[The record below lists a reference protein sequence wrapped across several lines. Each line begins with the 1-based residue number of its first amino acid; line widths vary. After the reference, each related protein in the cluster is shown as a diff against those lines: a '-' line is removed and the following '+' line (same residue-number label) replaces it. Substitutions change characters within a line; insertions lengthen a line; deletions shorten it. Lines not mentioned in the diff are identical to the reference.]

1 MIYLDNQEMSN
12 HIDIE
17 LNNWVQVQTLSLYNL
32 TKNLSGN
39 LIKYLFLV
47 IQSMELLCESA
58 YRCSIDSSAYKIS
71 SEANGLFNK
80 MFCFS
85 VFSSSLLAK

>member
-39 LIKYLFLV
+39 LIKYLFLMFFCYSPKLV
-47 IQSMELLCESA
+47 DYLSIRLLHDHW
-58 YRCSIDSSAYKIS
+58 YRYTWNLGWEPIYY
-71 SEANGLFNK
+71 
-80 MFCFS
+80 
-85 VFSSSLLAK
+85 

>member
-1 MIYLDNQEMSN
+1 VIYLDNQEMSN

-39 LIKYLFLV
+39 LIKYLFL
-47 IQSMELLCESA
+47 
-58 YRCSIDSSAYKIS
+58 
-71 SEANGLFNK
+71 
-80 MFCFS
+80 MFFCYSPKLNF
-85 VFSSSLLAK
+85 